1 MDQTFV
7 ITTSISIL
15 LALLGY
21 LFTWFSSH
29 RSNQQKA
36 QLERVNQQL
45 SNLYGPLFALVESSD
60 ISWRAF
66 RSKHQPNS
74 RYFSKVKPPTDE
86 DVKAWRLWMK
96 TVFMPINIQM
106 YDIIQDNA
114 ELLIESDMPKCL
126 LLLLAH
132 VASFKAVIEKWEQ
145 NDFAEHE
152 SLVVYPSEELI
163 DYVNGSYQKLKGEQ
177 ANLIGLLKSA

>member
-1 MDQTFV
+1 MDQTFF

-21 LFTWFSSH
+21 LYTWFSSR
-29 RSNQQKA
+29 RSSQQKA
-36 QLERVNQQL
+36 QLERVNLQL

-74 RYFSKVKPPTDE
+74 RYFSKVKPPAEKDIE
-86 DVKAWRLWMK
+86 AWRLWMK
-96 TVFMPINIQM
+96 TVFMPINSQM
-106 YDIIQDNA
+106 YDIVQDNA
-114 ELLIESDMPKCL
+114 ELLIESEMPKCL

-132 VASFKAVIEKWEQ
+132 VASFKAVIKKWKQ
-145 NDFAEHE
+145 NDFSEHE

-163 DYVNGSYQKLKGEQ
+163 DYVNSSYKSLKREQ
-177 ANLIGLLKSA
+177 SKLIGLLRE